1 MIIAFYPGGGGNRY
15 LQRLL
20 GNDWTQ
26 PHISYDLTN
35 TGQQYKHKY
44 LTDHIPQ
51 SDSQYILTHCMNTQ
65 KIQHTFPGHPIVF
78 IKSELQVSLQREW
91 MLHGHQRFMDKK
103 IKIKNTASRL
113 EHYIAFKSPSWPM
126 IDTEDQ
132 IDQLPAP
139 IRQEVQIDYDKV
151 INDTVEDLPG
161 ILAHLTRN
169 TIDKINSAYEI
180 INWHL
185 NYYERFPVDFSGAEQ
200 VINIDIDNDDFSS
213 VMTTEL
219 NLYQSEI
226 FDQVWQV
233 INEQQR

>member
-1 MIIAFYPGGGGNRY
+1 MIIASYPGAGGNRY

-20 GNDWTQ
+20 GNEWST
-26 PHISYDLTN
+26 PTRSYDLTN
-35 TGQQYKHKY
+35 IGQEYEHKY
-44 LTDHIPQ
+44 LLRDVLPTT
-51 SDSQYILTHCMNTQ
+51 SQYILTHCMNIQ
-65 KIQHTFPGHPIVF
+65 KIQYTFPGHPIVF

-91 MLHGHQRFMDKK
+91 VLHGHQRFMDK
-103 IKIKNTASRL
+103 KIKNTASRL
-113 EHYIAFKSPSWPM
+113 EHYIAFKAPAWPM

-151 INDTVEDLPG
+151 INNTVNELPD
-161 ILAHLTRN
+161 ILTHLTRN

-185 NYYERFPVDFSGAEQ
+185 NYYERFPVDFFGAEQ

-213 VMTTEL
+213 LMTKEL

-226 FDQVWQV
+226 FNQVWQA